1 MKRQKRI
8 VLFLGILL
16 VLAGCGRQAAN
27 GSEDKPKEIRIGIQQ
42 SLSPLLLAKEK
53 GWFEQSF
60 EKEGVKVK
68 WVEFQSGPP
77 QFEGLAANQL
87 DFSQVGNSPVIA
99 GQAAGI
105 DFKEIG
111 LSQDGLK
118 ANGILVNKNSEI
130 QKVED
135 LKGKKIAVAKGS
147 SGFDFLYKV
156 LDQAGL
162 SAKDVQI
169 IQLQPDEAISAFENG
184 SVDAWSIWE
193 PFLSLETIEKGAKLL
208 VNGEATDLYS
218 PGFTLVRTKFA
229 DEHPEIVVQ
238 FLKVYDK
245 AVKWQKDHQQEAIT
259 LYARLKQLD
268 QKVVT
273 QVLNNT
279 EPLNEPI
286 SKKIINAQQHTAD
299 FQYQTKAIQRK
310 IDVNQVVDNSFI
322 EKMLKEEKS

>member
-16 VLAGCGRQAAN
+16 VLAGCGQAAN
-27 GSEDKPKEIRIGIQQ
+27 GSEDKPKEVRIGIQQ

-60 EKEGVKVK
+60 EKEGMKVK

-156 LDQAGL
+156 LDQVGL

-229 DEHPEIVVQ
+229 DEYPELVVQ

>member
-16 VLAGCGRQAAN
+16 VLAGCGQAAN
-27 GSEDKPKEIRIGIQQ
+27 GSEDKPKEVRIGIQQ

-53 GWFEQSF
+53 GWFEQTF
-60 EKEGVKVK
+60 EKEGMKVK

-118 ANGILVNKNSEI
+118 ANGILVNKNSEN

-229 DEHPEIVVQ
+229 DEYPELVVQ

-286 SKKIINAQQHTAD
+286 SKKIINDQQHTAD

>member
-105 DFKEIG
+105 NFKEIG

-229 DEHPEIVVQ
+229 DEHPELVVQ

>member
-1 MKRQKRI
+1 MKKNQMI
-8 VLFLGILL
+8 VIFLSLLL
-16 VLAGCGRQAAN
+16 VLAGCDQAAD
-27 GSEDKPKEIRIGIQQ
+27 GSENKVKEIRIGIQQ

-193 PFLSLETIEKGAKLL
+193 PFLSLETIKKGAKLL

-218 PGFTLVRTKFA
+218 PGFTLVRTQFA
-229 DEHPEIVVQ
+229 DQHPELVVK
-238 FLKVYDK
+238 FLKVYDH
-245 AVKWQKDHQQEAIT
+245 AVKWQKAHPEGAVT
-259 LYARLKQLD
+259 LYARLKNLD
-268 QKVVT
+268 KKVVT

-279 EPLNEPI
+279 EPLNKPI

-322 EKMLKEEKS
+322 EKMLKEEMNK

>member
-1 MKRQKRI
+1 MI
-8 VLFLGILL
+8 VIFLSLLL
-16 VLAGCGRQAAN
+16 VLAGCDQAAD
-27 GSEDKPKEIRIGIQQ
+27 GSENKVKEIRIGIQQ

-193 PFLSLETIEKGAKLL
+193 PFLSLETIKKGAKLL

-218 PGFTLVRTKFA
+218 PGFTLVRTQFA
-229 DEHPEIVVQ
+229 DQHPELVVK
-238 FLKVYDK
+238 FLKVYDH
-245 AVKWQKDHQQEAIT
+245 AVKWQKSHPKEAVT
-259 LYARLKQLD
+259 LYARLKNLD
-268 QKVVT
+268 KKVVT

-279 EPLNEPI
+279 EPLNKPI

-322 EKMLKEEKS
+322 EKMLKEEMNK

>member
-229 DEHPEIVVQ
+229 DEHPELVVQ

>member
-229 DEHPEIVVQ
+229 DEYPELVVQ

-322 EKMLKEEKS
+322 EKMLKEEKN

>member
-1 MKRQKRI
+1 M
-8 VLFLGILL
+8 
-16 VLAGCGRQAAN
+16 
-27 GSEDKPKEIRIGIQQ
+27 
-42 SLSPLLLAKEK
+42 
-53 GWFEQSF
+53 
-60 EKEGVKVK
+60 
-68 WVEFQSGPP
+68 EFQSGPP

-229 DEHPEIVVQ
+229 DEYPELVVQ